1 MRLTPCGPLDTL
13 QTIQIDSVSPKNAK
27 TWKSRNEDIFLLFGC
42 NTSTCKSTQTNKQ
55 TNNFAFSMFK
65 ELKGLSVHITSRRPC
80 VYSRPVRQIVHVY
93 YRPSSLSSKQNPN
106 SPKEWGRIA
115 RYWFSSY
122 PIIKTFLFRYF
133 TLRPSVPY
141 PGVKNIRFSWRDP
154 SDKEMF
160 LITKVTS
167 SNFPIM
173 WLCRKVVTANNKT
186 FTFWCWNFPKKFVK
200 LSAKFLLPNRCEE
213 VFKGNY
219 QRN

>member
-1 MRLTPCGPLDTL
+1 MYTPGLYVKLSMCTTGP
-13 QTIQIDSVSPKNAK
+13 PPYHKN
-27 TWKSRNEDIFLLFGC
+27 
-42 NTSTCKSTQTNKQ
+42 
-55 TNNFAFSMFK
+55 
-65 ELKGLSVHITSRRPC
+65 
-80 VYSRPVRQIVHVY
+80 
-93 YRPSSLSSKQNPN
+93 N

-122 PIIKTFLFRYF
+122 PIIKTFLFGYF
-133 TLRPSVPY
+133 TIRPSVPY
-141 PGVKNIRFSWRDP
+141 PGVINIRFSWRDP

-200 LSAKFLLPNRCEE
+200 LSAKFPLTNRSKE

-219 QRN
+219 QRNLSVGVRTKSKK

>member
-1 MRLTPCGPLDTL
+1 MRTFFCYLVATPIPAS
-13 QTIQIDSVSPKNAK
+13 QH
-27 TWKSRNEDIFLLFGC
+27 
-42 NTSTCKSTQTNKQ
+42 KQ
-55 TNNFAFSMFK
+55 TNNFAFSMFR
-65 ELKGLSVHITSRRPC
+65 ESKGLSVHITSRRPC

-93 YRPSSLSSKQNPN
+93 CRPSSLSSKQNPN

-141 PGVKNIRFSWRDP
+141 PGVINIRFSWRDP